1 MQRIL
6 VVPVDG
12 SEQSKKALDFA
23 AELAVHYRA
32 QLKLIYITQPYLV
45 EDIFAMSTIPVPVD
59 IENTGLEKF
68 GAEVL
73 EKAKAIAV
81 SAGATDLS
89 DEILQ
94 GDPARAILDY
104 ADEVDADMIIIGTR
118 GMGDFSSLMLG
129 SVSHKVAHDAKCTC
143 ITVK

>member
-1 MQRIL
+1 MQKIL

-23 AELAVHYRA
+23 ADLAVHYRA

-59 IENTGLEKF
+59 IENSGLEEY

-73 EKAKAIAV
+73 EKAKAIAID
-81 SAGATDLS
+81 AGATDLS
-89 DEILQ
+89 DKILR

-104 ADEVDADMIIIGTR
+104 AQEVDADMIIIGTR

>member
-89 DEILQ
+89 DEILR